1 MTSRPRKIRVVIGKV
16 GLDPHDRGVLVLTR
30 ILRDAGMEVI
40 YLGRAGTAESVVRA
54 ALDEDVDVIA
64 LSDHCGVM
72 VQIAS
77 DVLEEMKK
85 QGADDIAVVAGG
97 FIEDKDVPVL
107 EEMGVTGN
115 FTAGTPFEEI
125 VDHIRKVAATDE

>member
-1 MTSRPRKIRVVIGKV
+1 MPSRPKKIRVVIGKV

-54 ALDEDVDVIA
+54 AIDEDVDVIA

-72 VQIAS
+72 VQIAA
-77 DVLEEMKK
+77 DVIEETRK
-85 QGADDIAVVAGG
+85 QGAEDIAIVAGG
-97 FIEDKDVPVL
+97 FIEEKDIPVL
-107 EEMGVTGN
+107 EDMGVTGN
-115 FTAGTPFEEI
+115 FTSGTPFQDI
-125 VDHIRKVAATDE
+125 VDHVRKVAAKD

>member
-1 MTSRPRKIRVVIGKV
+1 MAKRAKKIRVVIGKV

-54 ALDEDVDVIA
+54 AVDEDVDVIA

-72 VQIAS
+72 VHIAA
-77 DVLEEMKK
+77 DVIEEAKK
-85 QGADDIAVVAGG
+85 QGAEDIAIVAGG
-97 FIEDKDVPVL
+97 FIEDKDIPVL

-115 FTAGTPFEEI
+115 FTAGTPFQDI
-125 VDHIRKVAATDE
+125 VDHIRKVASKD

>member
-1 MTSRPRKIRVVIGKV
+1 MASRPKKIRVVIGKV

-54 ALDEDVDVIA
+54 AVDEDVDIIA

-72 VQIAS
+72 VHIAA
-77 DVLEEMKK
+77 DVIEEAKK
-85 QGADDIAVVAGG
+85 RGAEDIAIVAGG
-97 FIEDKDVPVL
+97 FVEDKGIPVL

-115 FTAGTPFEEI
+115 FTVGTPFQDI
-125 VDHIRKVAATDE
+125 VDHIRKVASKD